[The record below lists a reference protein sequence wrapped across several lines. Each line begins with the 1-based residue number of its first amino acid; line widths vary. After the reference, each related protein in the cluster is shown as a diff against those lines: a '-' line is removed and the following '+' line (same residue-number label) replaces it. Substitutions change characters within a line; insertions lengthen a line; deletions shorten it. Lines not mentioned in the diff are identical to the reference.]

1 MKPFLQ
7 SILLVV
13 FILSAPAVA
22 HAEASTQRDQEQII
36 ESLLFVYISNELNM
50 RFNQPMEF
58 RCVSSHSFKQTIE
71 GERFLVDIVAYNQKQ
86 AFNVKMM
93 FANEGTAYGDWEITK
108 FQKTALDGSRFSCM

>member
-22 HAEASTQRDQEQII
+22 FAETSTQRDQEQSI
-36 ESLLFVYISNELNM
+36 ESLLFVYILNELKT

-58 RCVSSHSFKQTIE
+58 RCVTSHSFKQTIE
-71 GERFLVDIVAYNQKQ
+71 GERFLVDMVAYNQKH
-86 AFNVKMM
+86 AFNVKTM
-93 FANEGTAYGDWEITK
+93 FANGGVFMGTG
-108 FQKTALDGSRFSCM
+108 R